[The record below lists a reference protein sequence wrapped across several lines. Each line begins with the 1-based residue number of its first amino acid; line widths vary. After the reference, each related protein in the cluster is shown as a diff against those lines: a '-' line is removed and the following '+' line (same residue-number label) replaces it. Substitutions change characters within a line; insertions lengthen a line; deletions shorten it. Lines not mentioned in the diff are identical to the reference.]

1 MSADETSTTLDI
13 LLLQARTPDD
23 PILEH
28 EYECFLE
35 RAGRPPEAFWA
46 VNMATDPFG
55 PELLADVD
63 VVTVG
68 GAGDYSL
75 VEDDADWFEALF
87 ATMRS
92 VVDRGVPMFASCFGL
107 QAMVRALGGAL
118 ARDSASSEVG
128 TFEMR
133 LTARGCRDPFFGNLP
148 ESFDAQLG
156 HKDSVVE
163 LPDGCVRLAESERCP
178 VQAVRIEGE
187 PVYATQFHPEL
198 TARDNI
204 ERYAR
209 YIESYKGIDESY
221 EEAMERAEALH
232 RESPE
237 AASLIERFLDATERR
252 HAAA

>member
-1 MSADETSTTLDI
+1 MTVSETSTTLDI

-35 RAGRPPEAFWA
+35 RAGRPPEAFRA
-46 VNMATDPFG
+46 LNMVTESFG
-55 PELLADVD
+55 PELLKEFD

-75 VEDDADWFEALF
+75 VEGEADWFEDLF

-92 VVDRGVPMFASCFGL
+92 VVDRGMPMFASCFGL
-107 QAMVRALGGAL
+107 QAMIQALDGRLVRDPEA
-118 ARDSASSEVG
+118 SEVG

-133 LTARGCRDPFFGNLP
+133 LTDEGRRDPFFGDLP
-148 ESFDAQLG
+148 EAFDAQLG

-163 LPDGCVRLAESERCP
+163 LPDSCVRLAESERCP
-178 VQAVRIEGE
+178 VQAVRIEGQ
-187 PVYATQFHPEL
+187 PIYATQFHPEL

-237 AASLIERFLDATERR
+237 AAGLLERFLDATERR